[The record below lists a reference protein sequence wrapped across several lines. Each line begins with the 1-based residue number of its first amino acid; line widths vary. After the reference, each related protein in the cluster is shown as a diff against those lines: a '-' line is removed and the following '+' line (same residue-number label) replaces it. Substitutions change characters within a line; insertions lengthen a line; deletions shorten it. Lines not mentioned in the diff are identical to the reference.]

1 MINLFKGSINA
12 ETILYKDI
20 RKHVFNSSK
29 KKYSKFYSGNL
40 YLSFP
45 KSGRCKKV
53 SGQYNEATRNI
64 KEVTQ
69 TLPPVK
75 NTQDEIDKTVTK
87 MKQTNG

>member
-1 MINLFKGSINA
+1 MESA
-12 ETILYKDI
+12 
-20 RKHVFNSSK
+20 K
-29 KKYSKFYSGNL
+29 KEVL
-40 YLSFP
+40 
-45 KSGRCKKV
+45 
-53 SGQYNEATRNI
+53 GQYNEATRNI